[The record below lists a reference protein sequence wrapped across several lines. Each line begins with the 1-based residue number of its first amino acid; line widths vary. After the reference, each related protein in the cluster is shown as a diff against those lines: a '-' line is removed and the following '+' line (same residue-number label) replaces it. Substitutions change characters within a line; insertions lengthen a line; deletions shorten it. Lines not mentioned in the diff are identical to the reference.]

1 MSEARKAYLRAAGLI
16 ALNKREARKSA
27 LDRAHV
33 IRMFEIELYWKR
45 ATYFWVLQ
53 AAVFTAFGLIWKE
66 ADASKWGLI
75 PAALGCLGVLTAL
88 AGWLSSLGSKFW
100 QANWEH
106 HIDMLEDEFEGR
118 LHKTAWVGPMG
129 VRWSVSGVNERLGSF
144 FVVFWGFVVAV
155 AVNRVLSGKI
165 LWGFVCSGA
174 DSERTT
180 LFLLLFAT
188 VAGAGLLLLRISNLP
203 GTWEELPPEAV
214 AKEGDQTKARNT
226 QILPRIW
233 KGADKLRI
241 LKRDDVK

>member
-1 MSEARKAYLRAAGLI
+1 M
-16 ALNKREARKSA
+16 ALNKREERRSA

-53 AAVFTAFGLIWKE
+53 AAVFTAFGLIWKD
-66 ADASKWGLI
+66 ADTSKWGLI
-75 PAALGCLGVLTAL
+75 PVALGCLGILTSL
-88 AGWLSSLGSKFW
+88 SGWLSSLGSKFW

-118 LHKTAWVGPMG
+118 LHKTAWVGQLG

-144 FVVFWGFVVAV
+144 FVVFWVFVVV
-155 AVNRVLSGKI
+155 AAINRVLGGRI
-165 LWGFVCSGA
+165 QWGLACSGA

-180 LFLLLFAT
+180 LFFLLCAT
-188 VAGAGLLLLRISNLP
+188 VAGAGWLLLRISSLP
-203 GTWEELPPEAV
+203 GTWEQLPPELV
-214 AKEGDQTKARNT
+214 AAEGNQTKARNT
-226 QILPRIW
+226 QVLPRIW
-233 KGADKLRI
+233 KGANKLRI

>member
-1 MSEARKAYLRAAGLI
+1 MSEARKTYLRAAGLI
-16 ALNKREARKSA
+16 ALNKRDARKSA

-53 AAVFTAFGLIWKE
+53 AAVFAAFGLIWKE
-66 ADASKWGLI
+66 VDASKWDLI
-75 PAALGCLGVLTAL
+75 PVALGCLGVLTAL

-144 FVVFWGFVVAV
+144 FVVFWGFVATVAI
-155 AVNRVLSGKI
+155 NRATDGKI
-165 LWGFVCSGA
+165 RWGFVCADA
-174 DSERTT
+174 DSERTV
-180 LFLLLFAT
+180 LFLLICAT
-188 VAGAGLLLLRISNLP
+188 VMGAGWLLLRISELP
-203 GTWEELPPEAV
+203 GTWETLPPEVIAE
-214 AKEGDQTKARNT
+214 EGKPVRARNT
-226 QILPRIW
+226 QILPRFW
-233 KGADKLRI
+233 KGANKLRI